1 MTLLIGHYTDAAA
14 LTGCTVILFDRPLP
28 TVVDVRGG
36 SPGTRETDLLSPGA
50 LVGAADAILFT
61 GGSALG
67 LGAAQGVVEALR
79 DEGRGVP
86 TAGGPVPIVPAAVIY
101 DLAVGRPV
109 WPTANDARAACHA
122 AVAPSRCE
130 VGSVGAGT
138 GATTNKLEGSPRRGG
153 VGIASRAVDD
163 VLVWVLAVVN
173 AAGSVGGTDPRA
185 QLLAASPDFA
195 DRSSTVLVAV
205 VILGPADDRTRRRC
219 AVAAHDG
226 MARVIVPCH
235 TIWDGDVVFVSSQHG
250 NDVAPAD
257 VMRYSIATE
266 LAVED
271 AIRIAVSQ
279 RD

>member
-1 MTLLIGHYTDAAA
+1 MTLLVGHYTDSIA
-14 LTGCTVILFDRPLP
+14 LTGCTVILFDRQLP

-36 SPGTRETDLLSPGA
+36 SPGTRETDLLSPGT
-50 LVGAADAILFT
+50 LVGAADAIFFT

-67 LGAAQGVVEALR
+67 LGAAQGIVEALR

-101 DLAVGRPV
+101 DLAVGNPT
-109 WPTANDARAACHA
+109 WPGPEDARAALLA
-122 AVAPSRCE
+122 AVEPSRCG

-153 VGIASRAVDD
+153 VGIANSAVDD
-163 VLVWVLAVVN
+163 IVVWVVAVVN
-173 AAGSVGGTDPRA
+173 AAGSVGGADPRT
-185 QLLAASPDFA
+185 QLLQASPDFA
-195 DRSSTVLVAV
+195 DRSSTVLVST
-205 VILGPADDRTRRRC
+205 VILGPIDDRTRRRC
-219 AVAAHDG
+219 AIAAHDG

-235 TIWDGDVVFVSSQHG
+235 TIWDGDVVFVSSEYG
-250 NDVAPAD
+250 SDIPPAD

-266 LAVED
+266 MAVEE
-271 AIRIAVSQ
+271 AIGVAVGQ